1 MKIEKHPINR
11 IQKRWNILFTDTKN
25 FFRIHLEVMMYD
37 NIPDSHHIFP
47 RYLMVI
53 REKLSLSYLIQIL
66 YALADSR

>member
-11 IQKRWNILFTDTKN
+11 IQKRWNILFTDPKN

-37 NIPDSHHIFP
+37 NIPDSHHILP
-47 RYLMVI
+47 RYLRVI